1 MAKLTFL
8 GAADCI
14 TGSKHL
20 VEANGKRLLV
30 DCGLY
35 QGEREI
41 RQRNWETF
49 PVDPAS
55 IDWVILTHAHID
67 HTGYLP
73 RLVSQGYRGPV
84 LANAATCELCQLLLR
99 DSAHLQEEEAA
110 YAAKKGYSRHKPP
123 RPLYT
128 VEEAEEA
135 LTRFQTI
142 PRSGPHRI
150 SDEFSVCLYDAG
162 HILGSSIIEL
172 TVIENG
178 KSTVVVFTGDLGRY
192 GQPILKDPQ
201 PVRRADYI
209 VCESTYGDRD
219 HPVDARYDQLA
230 DAVNRAAGRGGVVV
244 VPAFA
249 VGRTQTLLYIL
260 RQLEDEDRIPRLPTY
275 LDSPMAISVTGIYEK
290 HREDHDLVFRT
301 EESEGIDPLN
311 CHEVHMTRTV
321 EQSKEINAI
330 KSPCIILSASG
341 MATGGRVV
349 HHLIRRLPDARNL
362 VMLVGYQAEG
372 TPGRAL
378 LNGTRSLRLYG
389 EEVSVR
395 AEVVDLPQFSAHADR
410 SEMERW
416 LGNFQ
421 AAPKR
426 MFLVHGEPRGATAL
440 EKTLVKT
447 FHWPVKIAEYREEV
461 DLG

>member
-8 GAADCI
+8 GAAGCV

-20 VEANGKRLLV
+20 VEAGGKRLLI
-30 DCGLY
+30 DCGLF
-35 QGEREI
+35 QGEREL
-41 RQRNWETF
+41 RQRNWEPF

-73 RLVSQGYRGPV
+73 RLVSQGYKGPI
-84 LANAATCELCQLLLR
+84 LANAATYELCQLLLR
-99 DSAHLQEEEAA
+99 DSAHLQEEDAR
-110 YAAKKGYSRHKPP
+110 YAEKKGYSRHKPP
-123 RPLYT
+123 LALYG
-128 VEEAEEA
+128 VEDAEEA
-135 LTRFQTI
+135 LGRFQTI
-142 PRSGPHRI
+142 PRSGRYRI
-150 SDEFSVCLYDAG
+150 SKEFSVCLYDAG

-172 TVIENG
+172 TITENG
-178 KSTVVVFTGDLGRY
+178 KSRVVVFTGDLGRY
-192 GQPILKDPQ
+192 NQPILKDPAA
-201 PVRRADYI
+201 VRRADYL
-209 VCESTYGDRD
+209 VAESTYGDRD

-230 DAVNRAAGRGGVVV
+230 EAVNRTVERDGVIV

-260 RQLEDEDRIPRLPTY
+260 RQLEDDERIPRLPTY
-275 LDSPMAISVTGIYEK
+275 LDSPMAISVTDLYEK

-301 EESEGIDPLN
+301 EEQEGIDPLN
-311 CHEVHMTRTV
+311 CHEVHMTRSV
-321 EQSKEINAI
+321 EESKEINSV

-341 MATGGRVV
+341 MASGGRVV
-349 HHLIRRLPDARNL
+349 HHLIHRLPDPKNL

-378 LNGTRSLRLYG
+378 LNGTRSLRLHG

-395 AEVVDLPQFSAHADR
+395 AEVIDLPQFSAHADR

-416 LGNFQ
+416 LGNFETG
-421 AAPKR
+421 PKR
-426 MFLVHGEPRGATAL
+426 TYLVHGEEHGATAL
-440 EKTLVKT
+440 EKAVVERYG
-447 FHWPVKIAEYREEV
+447 WPVSVAEYRETVE
-461 DLG
+461 LK

>member
-8 GAADCI
+8 GGAGCV

-20 VEANGKRLLV
+20 VEANGRKLLV
-30 DCGLY
+30 DCGLF
-35 QGEREI
+35 QGEREL

-49 PVDPAS
+49 PVEPET
-55 IDWVILTHAHID
+55 IDWVVLTHAHID

-73 RLVSQGYRGPV
+73 RLVSQGFRGPI
-84 LANAATCELCQLLLR
+84 LANAATYELCQLLLR

-123 RPLYT
+123 LPLYT
-128 VEEAEEA
+128 TEEAEET
-135 LTRFQTI
+135 LTRFQEI

-150 SDEFSVCLYDAG
+150 SKEFSVCLYDAG

-172 TVIENG
+172 TITENG

-192 GQPILKDPQ
+192 KQPILKDPQ
-201 PVRRADYI
+201 PVRRADYV

-219 HPVDARYDQLA
+219 HPVDAKYDQLA
-230 DAVNRAAGRGGVVV
+230 DAVNRAAGRGGVIV

-275 LDSPMAISVTGIYEK
+275 LDSPMAISVTNLYAN
-290 HREDHDLVFRT
+290 HREDHDREFRT
-301 EESEGIDPLN
+301 EEREGGDPLN
-311 CHEVHMTRTV
+311 CHEVHMTRSV
-321 EQSKEINAI
+321 EESKSINAV
-330 KSPCIILSASG
+330 KSPCIIISASG

-349 HHLIRRLPDARNL
+349 HHLIHRLPDARNL
-362 VMLVGYQAEG
+362 VMLVGYQSEG
-372 TPGRAL
+372 TAGRAL

-410 SEMERW
+410 SEIERW
-416 LGNFQ
+416 LGNFD
-421 AAPKR
+421 APPKR
-426 MFLVHGEPRGATAL
+426 VFLVHGEPSGAAAL
-440 EKTLVKT
+440 EKTLVEK
-447 FHWPVKIAEYREEV
+447 FHWPVKIAEYRETV